1 MRKAAIVGL
10 PTLAL
15 LGLAACGG
23 DDAPLIDYQAGV
35 YPASSLFAARCA
47 NPRRFGAGP
56 WSGDSWPDRPGSAL
70 HEKHFLRSWT
80 NELYLWFDEVIDR
93 DPRDTGGEAGGVLEY
108 FDQLRTPALTASGQP
123 KDRFHFTYDTDL
135 YRQQSSSGVVL
146 GHGISWSVLRA
157 TPPREL
163 VVEFVQAGT
172 QAAAA
177 GVQRGATLLT
187 VNGIDVVNDSTQAG
201 VDIINT
207 SLFSPAAGSTQ
218 TMMFR
223 DRGSTNTR
231 PAFLAAAEVA
241 FDAVPTADVID
252 VAGTSVG
259 YLLFND
265 HTAAAEAQLK
275 VAMEDLADAGIDEL
289 VLDLRYNGGGFLAIA
304 SQLGYMIAG
313 PAATNGRAFERLE
326 FNSKFPTLDPL
337 TGQPIQPMPFHATTL
352 NFSVPAGQALPN
364 LGLGRVFVL
373 TSGRTC
379 SASESIINGLRGIG
393 IAVIQIGGSTCG
405 KPYGFYPQ
413 DNCGTTY
420 FSIQFRGV
428 NDVGFGDYVEGFSAT
443 RTVGDPSANLPGCPA
458 ADDFTHDLGDPQ
470 EGQLQVA
477 LTRLQTGACPVVP
490 LQKAQADALAAAAEE
505 YIDSSLALRRP
516 PPPPWRDN
524 RLLR

>member
-1 MRKAAIVGL
+1 
-10 PTLAL
+10 
-15 LGLAACGG
+15 
-23 DDAPLIDYQAGV
+23 
-35 YPASSLFAARCA
+35 
-47 NPRRFGAGP
+47 
-56 WSGDSWPDRPGSAL
+56 
-70 HEKHFLRSWT
+70 
-80 NELYLWFDEVIDR
+80 
-93 DPRDTGGEAGGVLEY
+93 
-108 FDQLRTPALTASGQP
+108 
-123 KDRFHFTYDTDL
+123 
-135 YRQQSSSGVVL
+135 
-146 GHGISWSVLRA
+146 
-157 TPPREL
+157 
-163 VVEFVQAGT
+163 
-172 QAAAA
+172 
-177 GVQRGATLLT
+177 
-187 VNGIDVVNDSTQAG
+187 
-201 VDIINT
+201 
-207 SLFSPAAGSTQ
+207 
-218 TMMFR
+218 
-223 DRGSTNTR
+223 
-231 PAFLAAAEVA
+231 
-241 FDAVPTADVID
+241 VID